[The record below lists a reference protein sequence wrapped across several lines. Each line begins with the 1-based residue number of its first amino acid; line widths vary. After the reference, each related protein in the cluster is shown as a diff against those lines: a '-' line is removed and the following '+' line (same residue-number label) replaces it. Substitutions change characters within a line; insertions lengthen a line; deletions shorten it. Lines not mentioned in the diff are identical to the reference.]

1 MSDDLDQRLAAASE
15 RLDGLGASLQ
25 AGGRW
30 PLAERF
36 DHSPEAA
43 WGPRETLAHLEEM
56 LPYWLGETERI
67 LDDPAGTA
75 SLGRA
80 ATNDIRLAIIERDR
94 TLPIR
99 ELVARVQAGIE
110 RWRRRWPEL
119 DAASRGR
126 TGLHVS
132 LGVVTVTDI
141 AVRFAVGH
149 LEDHLDQLEAAIAV
163 LSSPDAPSGAAP
175 G

>member
-1 MSDDLDQRLAAASE
+1 MSDELAGRLAGASD
-15 RLDGLGASLQ
+15 RLASLGAVLDRD
-25 AGGRW
+25 GPW
-30 PLAERF
+30 PLADRF
-36 DHSPEAA
+36 DHAPEAS

-56 LPYWLGETERI
+56 LPYWLGEAERI

-75 SLGRA
+75 AIGRL

-110 RWRRRWPEL
+110 RWRRRWPDL
-119 DAASRGR
+119 PASSREQ
-126 TGLHVS
+126 TGLHVT
-132 LGVVTVTDI
+132 LGVVTVTDV
-141 AVRFAVGH
+141 ATRFAVGH
-149 LEDHLDQLEAAIAV
+149 LEDHLDQLEAAI
-163 LSSPDAPSGAAP
+163 GGGTGP